1 MEFSSCVTQLEQM
14 EKMKGKN
21 MKKPLVVVAIG
32 QAHYKRMFSQN
43 AWDALDKFASV
54 VHHPGQE
61 PTTKEELMSLLT
73 DADAVITSWGVA
85 QLDADVI
92 AAAPHLKAMA
102 HMGSS
107 VKRFVSDAFWERG
120 MHLTS
125 AGITLARDVAET
137 TLGLMIVGQKRI
149 FPLGQHVRE
158 GGWRDS
164 PAWDKWFSRELFRK
178 QVGIIGAS
186 NVGRHV
192 IELLKPFDA
201 KILLYDP
208 FVSEEE
214 AAKLGAEKLEL
225 DELLQ
230 RADVV
235 SLHAPANAKTYQMLN
250 AEKLAMMKDDAL
262 LINTA
267 RGTLIE
273 EPALI
278 EELQKGRF
286 FAFLDVT
293 DPEPPAADSP
303 LRTLDNVIVSPH
315 IAGCIEN
322 CNRMGEL
329 AVEELRRF
337 FAGEEAIYKITPD
350 LFERIS

>member
-1 MEFSSCVTQLEQM
+1 L
-14 EKMKGKN
+14 
-21 MKKPLVVVAIG
+21 I
-32 QAHYKRMFSQN
+32 
-43 AWDALDKFASV
+43 ALL
-54 VHHPGQE
+54 P
-61 PTTKEELMSLLT
+61 

-85 QLDADVI
+85 TLDADVMN
-92 AAAPHLKAMA
+92 AAPNLKAMA

-149 FPLGQHVRE
+149 WPLGQHVRE

-178 QVGIIGAS
+178 EVGIIGAS
-186 NVGRHV
+186 NVGRYV

-201 KILLYDP
+201 KVLLYDP

-214 AAKLGAEKLEL
+214 AAKLGVEKLEL
-225 DELLQ
+225 DELL
-230 RADVV
+230 RRSDVV
-235 SLHAPANAKTYQMLN
+235 SLHAPANEHTYQMLN
-250 AEKLAMMKDDAL
+250 AEGLVSMKDEAL
-262 LINTA
+262 IVNTG
-267 RGTLIE
+267 RGTLID

-278 EELQKGRF
+278 KELQKGRF

-303 LRTLDNVIVSPH
+303 LRTLDNVVVTPH

-337 FAGEEAIYKITPD
+337 FAKEEAVYKITPE

>member
-1 MEFSSCVTQLEQM
+1 MS
-14 EKMKGKN
+14 
-21 MKKPLVVVAIG
+21 KPTVAITIG
-32 QAHYKRMFSQN
+32 QAHYKRMFSQE
-43 AWDALDKFASV
+43 AWETLAEFATV
-54 VHHPGQE
+54 IHHEGLE
-61 PTTKEELMSLLT
+61 PTTKEELIALIPEV
-73 DADAVITSWGVA
+73 DAIITSWGVA
-85 QLDADVI
+85 QLDADVM
-92 AAAPHLKAMA
+92 AAAPRLRAMA

-107 VKRFVSDAFWERG
+107 VKRFVSDAFWARG

-125 AGITLARDVAET
+125 AGISLARDVAET

-149 FPLGQHVRE
+149 WPLGQHVRE

-164 PAWDKWFSRELFRK
+164 LAWDKWFSRELFRK

-186 NVGRHV
+186 NVGRYI

-201 KILLYDP
+201 TILLYDP
-208 FVSEEE
+208 FVTEEE
-214 AAKLGAEKLEL
+214 AAALGVIKLEL
-225 DELLQ
+225 DELLR

-235 SLHAPANAKTYQMLN
+235 SLHAPANKQTYQMLN
-250 AEKLAMMKDDAL
+250 AEGLALMKDDAL
-262 LINTA
+262 LINTG
-267 RGTLIE
+267 RGTLIDE
-273 EPALI
+273 VALVK
-278 EELQKGRF
+278 ELRNGRF

-303 LRTLDNVIVSPH
+303 LRTLPNVVVTPH

-337 FAGEEAIYKITPD
+337 FAGETAVYQITPE
-350 LFERIS
+350 LFKRIA